1 MYVSNMMNPTK
12 RATPTMQKAIC
23 HEALNPP
30 NVKANDMIK
39 DHSKRRIMPM
49 QSMGARKEKSILLTM
64 VKAVRAMKVARV
76 MMNASMICSPKPCR

>member
-1 MYVSNMMNPTK
+1 
-12 RATPTMQKAIC
+12 
-23 HEALNPP
+23 
-30 NVKANDMIK
+30 
-39 DHSKRRIMPM
+39 M